1 MRYGVEFLG
10 EEDLYKKF
18 AGYYDKIYEKVDYV
32 KEAEFIKW
40 TVKTHKQ
47 NDGKKLLDV
56 ACGTGTHAS
65 ILVKD
70 FQVLGV
76 DISENMMEIARKKVP
91 DAQFIHGDMK
101 KLDLREKFDVV
112 TCMFSAI
119 HYNIS
124 YMELETT
131 LQNFYNHLNDGGVVI
146 FDFGLNQNN
155 WIEGLVSVDTVV
167 EGDLKIARICQSNSD
182 IIDSNLESDCFVFN
196 ANFVFLVN
204 ENGKVDFDIDQHKLG
219 IFDMEKTVEIIK
231 KIGFEINIYADF
243 SKKEWENGEGERP
256 IFVCIK

>member
-1 MRYGVEFLG
+1 MTNLFGVEFLG
-10 EEDLYKKF
+10 EGDLYKKF
-18 AGYYDKIYEKVDYV
+18 AGYYDKIYENVDYA

-40 TVKTHKQ
+40 AVKTHKQ
-47 NDGKKLLDV
+47 NEGRKLLDV

-65 ILVKD
+65 VLIED
-70 FQVLGV
+70 FKILGV
-76 DISENMMEIARKKVP
+76 DISDDMMEIASKKVP
-91 DAQFIHGDMK
+91 NAQFIHGDMK
-101 KLDLREKFDVV
+101 KLEIGEKFDVV

-119 HYNIS
+119 HYNTS

-167 EGDLKIARICQSNSD
+167 EGDLKIARICQSNRD
-182 IIDSNLESDCFVFN
+182 GLVFN
-196 ANFVFLVN
+196 ANFVFLVK
-204 ENGKVDFDIDQHKLG
+204 ENGKLDFDIDQHRLG
-219 IFDMEKTVEIIK
+219 IFDMEKTVEIMK

-256 IFVCIK
+256 IFVGVK